1 MSERRIEEIAATN
14 LRQDRQFL
22 YGRRGMN
29 FIKPMLIVLIITF
42 TLILS
47 NTSCT
52 QSISD
57 TSSTG
62 AQVIS
67 PSALSAT
74 LKDVSV
80 DEAYKIIQDN
90 SVNPDFIILD
100 VRTSE
105 EYNNGHIP
113 NAVNIDVKSSD
124 FDSTVSQLSR
134 DKIYLVYCQM
144 GGRSAKATQA
154 MAQLSFKN
162 ILNLKEGFAKWVEK
176 NYPVS

>member
-14 LRQDRQFL
+14 LRQAHRFL
-22 YGRRGMN
+22 YGRREMN
-29 FIKPMLIVLIITF
+29 YIKPMLILFIIIF
-42 TLILS
+42 TLIILS
-47 NTSCT
+47 TSCT
-52 QSISD
+52 QSISN
-57 TSSTG
+57 TPSTG

-67 PSALSAT
+67 PSALYAT

-90 SVNPDFIILD
+90 SANPDFIILD

-124 FDSTVSQLSR
+124 FDSNVSQLSR
-134 DKIYLVYCQM
+134 DKIYLVYCHL

-154 MAQLSFKN
+154 MAQLSFNN
-162 ILNLKEGFAKWVEK
+162 ILNLKEGFAKWIEK
-176 NYPVS
+176 KYPVD